1 MEVYLQGGSR
11 KDIHGTD
18 PQFLIEKILRER
30 IYECLYW
37 KKELLGCTT
46 EIMVD
51 RGSDLRAVGGSYGNQ
66 KPTDFICCVLKL
78 LQLQPD
84 LEIVLYLI
92 TQPYEKYLTCLACFY
107 LRLTQS
113 SLVIYQNLEPLL
125 EDKRKIRKRLS
136 GNSLNNDL
144 GKELMLK

>member
-30 IYECLYW
+30 IYESLYW
-37 KKELLGCTT
+37 KKELLGCTS

-51 RGSDLRAVGGSYGNQ
+51 RGSDLRAVGGSFGNQ
-66 KPTDFICCVLKL
+66 KPTEFICCVLKM
-78 LQLQPD
+78 LQLQPE
-84 LEIVLYLI
+84 LEIVLFLI
-92 TQPYEKYLTCLACFY
+92 NQRDEKYLTCLACFY

-113 SLVIYQNLEPLL
+113 ALIIYKTLEPLL

-136 GNSLNNDL
+136 GIIVTKN
-144 GKELMLK
+144 